1 MLTFVLHT
9 LLLVVSVVVTFLWAS
24 VPALS
29 RYNLQAVG
37 IIVLLYFAGKIISKG
52 RQQLLAT
59 IDGVMFTSISLL
71 LILSTGGLHSPVF
84 FLLYLLLFAI
94 SLIFEPIQSLLLTLT
109 LLVVFL
115 IDNPISSLETASII
129 NLTTLIVITPLAL
142 VFGRKY
148 LQTLEERGKIQIL
161 KNVISQEETDSLI
174 WLSTKAK
181 PTLINLLDTTSLI
194 IGSNLLPFSLQQKL
208 KSLHQDLISLH
219 ESASILEKEIDETG
233 D

>member
-37 IIVLLYFAGKIISKG
+37 LVVLLYFAGKIISKG

-208 KSLHQDLISLH
+208 KSLHLDLITLH
-219 ESASILEKEIDETG
+219 ESASLLEKEIDETG

>member
-1 MLTFVLHT
+1 MLTFVPHT
-9 LLLVVSVVVTFLWAS
+9 LLLVASVIVTFLWAS

-37 IIVLLYFAGKIISKG
+37 LVVLFYFVAKITFKG

-59 IDGVMFTSISLL
+59 IDGVMFTSVSLL
-71 LILSTGGLHSPVF
+71 LILSTGGLHSPAF
-84 FLLYLLLFAI
+84 FLLYLLLFSI
-94 SLIFEPIQSLLLTLT
+94 SLIFEPIQSLILTLT

-148 LQTLEERGKIQIL
+148 LQTLQNLGKIQIL
-161 KNVISQEETDSLI
+161 NNVISQEETDSLI

-208 KSLHQDLISLH
+208 KSLHTDLVSLH
-219 ESASILEKEIDETG
+219 ESASLLEKEIDETG